1 MSENNVQALPEGFMG
16 LVDGYGKYATEVV
29 ISRAIPAIDG
39 LKPSQRRIL
48 YTMHKHKITSLQKSA
63 NVCGKVLEF
72 HPHSDASVYETALS
86 MVDSSE
92 YTQFPL
98 LHGKGNFSKVY
109 FSDKDSQPAASR
121 YTEMCLSEKA
131 GTYFGEMGGIPM
143 QPTEDG
149 HTNEPVVLPVSFPSI
164 LCTPT
169 QGIAV
174 GVSCNIP
181 SFNFNDVL
189 TLTIEYIKTGKISR
203 VIAPDFNIGGEYILN
218 NNALKQLMITGKAP
232 LKLRGKWKIDGKD
245 IVITQIP
252 FYADINS
259 IISKARTMN
268 GVTSANDETGLQG
281 MQIRISCANKSIT
294 QTILLQLLKD
304 TPLQYVAN
312 AQIAVIIGNK
322 PVFTGVIGVIQA
334 WVEFRKSVLKLQYEK
349 DLASVRNAMRA
360 PKALVELIENQAL
373 KEKFLDA
380 MKRSA
385 EEAERVLREGMP
397 HVDDDVIDYILDLK
411 LRQFADCEGRK
422 RQYKKLQEEEKQ
434 IITNLSDL
442 NAVIVSQLTALNAKY
457 KIPRKTAIVANDIN
471 LDSVSA
477 PKSSAPVEVYPVDIT
492 IKDLFIRKNRAFG
505 DITGTK
511 IRCKSNDV
519 ISLLDDKGRLL
530 RVNLAS
536 VETTASNS
544 VGSYIPTILD
554 IPADFKILR
563 ADVISDKAVT
573 LLFKDG
579 YVANLNLG
587 EWAGVSRLSK
597 MTAKGVAPDHIDKYF
612 GELDTSTGLVF
623 IQTKNN
629 CLGIFVTDYK
639 AKNRTARTKLGTIAP
654 GDEIVLAVP
663 ISASEAVLLLSGDV
677 AKYHDKCSPLSSAIK
692 LNKEIYREI
701 IKRAR

>member
-1 MSENNVQALPEGFMG
+1 MSENNVRPLPTGFMG

-48 YTMHKHKITSLQKSA
+48 YTMYKHKINNLQKSA

-109 FSDKDSQPAASR
+109 FSNKDSQPAASR

-131 GTYFGEMGGIPM
+131 GTYFGEMGGVPV

-149 HTNEPVVLPVSFPSI
+149 HTNEPVTLPVSFPSI

-189 TLTIEYIKTGKISR
+189 ALTIEYIQTGKISR
-203 VIAPDFNIGGEYILN
+203 VIAPDFNTGGEYILN
-218 NNALKQLMITGKAP
+218 NNSLRQLMITGHAP
-232 LKLRGKWKIDGKD
+232 IKLRGKWVIDGKD

-252 FYADINS
+252 FYADIYS
-259 IISKARTMN
+259 IVSKARTFA

-281 MQIRISCANKSIT
+281 MQIRITCANKAIT
-294 QTILLQLLKD
+294 QTVLLQLLKD
-304 TPLQYVAN
+304 TPLQVTAN

-322 PVFTGVIGVIQA
+322 PVFTGVIGVISA
-334 WVEFRKSVLKLQYEK
+334 WVEYRRGVLKTQYEK
-349 DLASVRNAMRA
+349 DLAAVRNSMRA

-373 KEKFLDA
+373 KDKFLDA

-385 EEAERVLREGMP
+385 VEAEKVLREGMP
-397 HVDDDVIDYILDLK
+397 HVDDDVINYILDLK

-442 NAVIVSQLTALNAKY
+442 NAVIISQLTALSQRY
-457 KIPRKTAIVANDIN
+457 KIPRKTAIVNNDIN
-471 LDSVSA
+471 LDAVSVTKPSA
-477 PKSSAPVEVYPVDIT
+477 SVETYPVDIS
-492 IKDLFIRKNRAFG
+492 IKDLFIKKTRAFG
-505 DITGTK
+505 DPTPDK
-511 IRCKSNDV
+511 IRCKSDD
-519 ISLLDDKGRLL
+519 ILILLDNKGRLL
-530 RVNLAS
+530 RVNLAT
-536 VETTASNS
+536 VEQTGGTG
-544 VGSYIPTILD
+544 VGVYIPTILD
-554 IPADFKILR
+554 IPADFEIKY
-563 ADVISDKAVT
+563 ADIVSDKNIT
-573 LLFKDG
+573 FLFSDG
-579 YVANLNLG
+579 YVANLDLS
-587 EWAGVSRLSK
+587 EWVGVSRVSK
-597 MTAKGVAPDHIDKYF
+597 ITAKGVAPDYISK
-612 GELDTSTGLVF
+612 LLKPIDTSTGLLYV
-623 IQTKNN
+623 QTKNN
-629 CLGIFVTDYK
+629 CLGIFQTDYK
-639 AKNRTARTKLGTIAP
+639 KKNRTARTKLGGIAP
-654 GDEIVLAVP
+654 DDEIIFAAP
-663 ISASEAVLLLSGDV
+663 ITAAEATLLLTGDV
-677 AKYHDKCSPLSSAIK
+677 AKYRGKCSKLSSGVK
-692 LNKEIYREI
+692 LNSELYRDI
-701 IKRAR
+701 IKR

>member
-48 YTMHKHKITSLQKSA
+48 YTMHKHKVTSLQKSA

-121 YTEMCLSEKA
+121 YTEMCLAEKA

-259 IISKARTMN
+259 IISKARNMN

-294 QTILLQLLKD
+294 ETILLQLLKD
-304 TPLQYVAN
+304 TPLQCVAN
-312 AQIAVIIGNK
+312 AQIAVIIDNK

-334 WVEFRKSVLKLQYEK
+334 WVEFRKSVLKLQYDK
-349 DLASVRNAMRA
+349 DLAAVRNAMRA

-422 RQYKKLQEEEKQ
+422 RQYKRLQEEEQQ
-434 IITNLSDL
+434 IIKNLSDL
-442 NAVIVSQLTALNAKY
+442 PAVIISQLSALNAKY
-457 KIPRKTAIVANDIN
+457 KIPRRTAIVANDIN

-477 PKSSAPVEVYPVDIT
+477 PKASAPAEIYYVDVE
-492 IKDLFIRKNRAFG
+492 IKDLFIKKTRALG
-505 DITGTK
+505 NATGTK

-519 ISLLDDKGRLL
+519 ISLLDTKGRLL

-536 VETTASNS
+536 VETTAGNS
-544 VGSYIPTILD
+544 VGSYIPTVLD

-563 ADVISDKAVT
+563 ADLISNKVIS
-573 LLFKDG
+573 LLYKDG

-587 EWAGVSRLSK
+587 DWADVSRLSK
-597 MTAKGVAPDHIDKYF
+597 ITAKGVAPDYIDKYF
-612 GELDTSTGLVF
+612 GELDTSTGLIFV
-623 IQTKNN
+623 QTKNN
-629 CLGIFVTDYK
+629 CLGIFSTDYK
-639 AKNRTARTKLGTIAP
+639 AKNRTARTKLGTVAQ

-663 ISASEAVLLLSGDV
+663 ISTSEAALLLTGDV
-677 AKYHDKCSPLSSAIK
+677 GKYYDRCSPLSTAIK
-692 LNKEIYREI
+692 LNGEIYREI